1 MTPYSKIFKKL
12 FPVRRAFEDIPPPKD
27 GRAANTMMNERYHAE
42 KGPLMNKGKADE
54 SSSTLLEDLDRYSSE
69 VYYKRDLKAGLGI
82 LKEVAGAVS
91 VGGFLLSLLTVWMPA
106 VGITVSASTI
116 AQIMF
121 RGAHAY
127 NQAAAN
133 ERKQIRAAVSWIKGG
148 CSLGARLI
156 DG

>member
-27 GRAANTMMNERYHAE
+27 GRAANTMMNERYQAE

-91 VGGFLLSLLTVWMPA
+91 VGGFSDGLDAGGRDHRLRVNHRSDH
-106 VGITVSASTI
+106 VS
-116 AQIMF
+116 
-121 RGAHAY
+121 RG
-127 NQAAAN
+127 
-133 ERKQIRAAVSWIKGG
+133 S
-148 CSLGARLI
+148 RL
-156 DG
+156 